1 MINKEI
7 LNERIKK
14 TKNAL
19 TYSASLYQDEVILS
33 NQIAIMEALI
43 TIQDILINKASQSDR
58 VNEKDENK

>member
-14 TKNAL
+14 TKNTL